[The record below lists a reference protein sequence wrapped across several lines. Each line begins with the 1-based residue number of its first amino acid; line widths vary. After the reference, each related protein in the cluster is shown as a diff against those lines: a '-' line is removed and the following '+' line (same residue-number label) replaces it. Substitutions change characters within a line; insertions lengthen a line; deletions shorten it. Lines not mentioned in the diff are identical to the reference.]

1 MVREDGVVP
10 RAAVNRAADVS
21 GRRDE
26 LAAFLRSRR
35 DRLAPEA
42 VGLPPAPRRR
52 TPGLRREEVAQLAGV
67 GITWYTW
74 LEQGRPINAS
84 AEVFEAL
91 ARALLLDRHER
102 AHLFAL
108 AGYADHGIAHAPDA
122 VAAPVR
128 AVLDGLDPM
137 PARVVNARWDVLG
150 YNRAEAA
157 VMGDYALRPPEER
170 NILWLLFCDPRMRE
184 LIPAWADDAAHVLAQ
199 FRASMAEHVGEP
211 AWRDLVATLSERSA
225 DFRRMWQRHDVA
237 GAAPRV
243 KRLCHPVAGVLHF
256 ETATLLLADRPGA
269 RLSVHTPSD
278 DATRAALSAL
288 VAGAAEPE
296 RDPGRPA
303 GGTVRSQAH

>member
-1 MVREDGVVP
+1 
-10 RAAVNRAADVS
+10 VNRAADSS
-21 GRRDE
+21 GRRAE

-84 AEVFEAL
+84 AEVFDAL

-108 AGYADHGIAHAPDA
+108 AGYADRGGDQVPDA
-122 VAAPVR
+122 VPPAVR
-128 AVLDGLDPM
+128 AVLDGLDPV

-170 NILWLLFCDPRMRE
+170 NILWLLFCEPEMRE
-184 LIPAWADDAAHVLAQ
+184 RIPAWREDAAYVLAL

-211 AWRDLVATLSERSA
+211 AWRDLVASLSERSP
-225 DFRRMWQRHDVA
+225 DFRRMWGRHDVA
-237 GAAPRV
+237 GAGPRV
-243 KRLCHPVAGVLHF
+243 KQLRHPVAGLLNF

-269 RLSVHTPSD
+269 RLTVHTPSD
-278 DATRAALSAL
+278 EATRAALSAL
-288 VAGAAEPE
+288 VTDVADRE
-296 RDPGRPA
+296 RDPGCRA
-303 GGTVRSQAH
+303 GGTVRAQAH